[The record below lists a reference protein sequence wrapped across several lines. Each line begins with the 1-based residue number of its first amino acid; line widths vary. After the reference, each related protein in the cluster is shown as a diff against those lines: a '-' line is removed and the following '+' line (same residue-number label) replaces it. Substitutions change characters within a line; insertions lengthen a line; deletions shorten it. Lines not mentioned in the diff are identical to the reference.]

1 MTDSYRKPSLN
12 ETLGLLETFGFTPTL
27 VAIDAMEKSGEVR
40 VAQCELNDMGG
51 VATKVFGPTAAVETA
66 LERGRAAAEQ
76 LGGQPVTAILNRPDD
91 RAWQAIESP
100 RQFNP
105 LIEQD
110 VVFFPDGGR
119 ALRLSHP
126 TATDEDLAMAN
137 EASLALGFIET
148 QGFTAVFEAIDTAC
162 KAGNVQV
169 LGKEKLGGGYVAV
182 IIQGDLAAVTAA
194 IEAGKEKVEGLGK
207 LIAAHVLARPSP
219 SVLALL
225 PK

>member
-1 MTDSYRKPSLN
+1 LN
-12 ETLGLLETFGFTPTL
+12 ESLGLLETFGLTPTL
-27 VAIDAMEKSGEVR
+27 AAIDAMEKAGDVR
-40 VAQCELNDMGG
+40 VAQCELNDLGG
-51 VATKVFGPTAAVETA
+51 VATKVLGPTDAVQTA
-66 LERGRAAAEQ
+66 LARGRSLAEH
-76 LGGQPVTAILNRPDD
+76 LGGQPVTAVIHRPDD

-100 RQFNP
+100 RQYNP

-110 VVFFPDGGR
+110 VVFFPNYEPV
-119 ALRLSHP
+119 AVA
-126 TATDEDLAMAN
+126 TAKDTAMAN